1 MFTGIIEEIGVIKS
15 IKNIGG
21 GKRIAIQCTEILK
34 DSKVDDSISVNGI
47 CQTIV
52 KFDSKCFEF
61 DSVEET
67 LKKTTIKYWSENYK
81 VNLERALKLSDRLG
95 GHFVLG
101 HVDTIGRISHIKD
114 LTSSKLFEISYP
126 SEYNKYVIPKG
137 SITINGISLTIAES
151 NESAFVVSIIPHT
164 ISKTTLKDIK
174 IGDFVNLEF
183 DIIGKYIEKLLQ
195 RNSSPNLTL
204 DKLEE
209 MGF

>member
-15 IKNIGG
+15 IKSIGS
-21 GKRIAIQCTEILK
+21 GKRITIECTEILK

-52 KFDSKCFEF
+52 RIDNKCFEF

-67 LKKTTIKYWSENYK
+67 LKKTTIKYWTENYK

-101 HVDTIGRISHIKD
+101 HVDTVGRISNIRD
-114 LTSSKLFEISYP
+114 LASSKLFEISYP

-151 NESAFVVSIIPHT
+151 NERAFEVSIIPHT
-164 ISKTTLKDIK
+164 INKTTLKDIK

-183 DIIGKYIEKLLQ
+183 DVIGKYIEKLLKN
-195 RNSSPNLTL
+195 NSSSNLTL

-209 MGF
+209 MGY